1 MSHLLRIF
9 WLISLL
15 FFTAGCSGYQTACY
29 TRTEGSLAPG
39 QDVGELCDLKPG
51 DDVRLVLVD
60 GIQVRGKV
68 MTISSKELVL
78 EQEDQSKPFQ
88 VYSSDQIYSIETES
102 SGGGNSTATSL
113 LVVGGIVLIVGA
125 VILAKG
131 MSDLDNMFEQ

>member
-1 MSHLLRIF
+1 MSHPMRIF
-9 WLISLL
+9 WLITLI
-15 FFTAGCSGYQTACY
+15 FFTAGCSGYQVACY
-29 TRTEGSLAPG
+29 TRTEGALEPG
-39 QDVGELCDLKPG
+39 QGPGEICDLNPG
-51 DDVRLVLVD
+51 DNVRLVLVD

-125 VILAKG
+125 AILAKG
-131 MSDLDNMFEQ
+131 MSDLNNMFEQ